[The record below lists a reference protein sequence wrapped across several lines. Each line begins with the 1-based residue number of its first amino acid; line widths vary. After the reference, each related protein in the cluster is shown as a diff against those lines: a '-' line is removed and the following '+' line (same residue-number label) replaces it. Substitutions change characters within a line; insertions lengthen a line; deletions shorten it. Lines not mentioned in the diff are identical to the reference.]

1 MTAPDRAALSRET
14 IAQAALDL
22 TNSGGLS
29 ALSMRK
35 LGSRLGVEAMSLYHY
50 VDSKDDLLDA
60 VLDELYR
67 QIELPYEVADTE
79 WEKAVREGLTA
90 FRRVLTDNEAA
101 LELFVTRPLP
111 SDAAYG
117 VLLWAFGRFTNQGLD
132 RVQAQQA
139 VHMAVSFVVG
149 HVANE
154 FGLLSRPDAEMHV
167 ALDKVKGP
175 EAREFLEA
183 RLAITSDDMFDAG
196 LDAVVAGLRVTYDL
210 P

>member
-1 MTAPDRAALSRET
+1 MLSRES
-14 IAQAALDL
+14 IALAALEL
-22 TNSGGLS
+22 TNSGGLP

-35 LGSRLGVEAMSLYHY
+35 LGGRLGVEAMSLYHY

-67 QIELPYEVADTE
+67 QIELPYDVADE
-79 WEKAVREGLTA
+79 DWEAGVRGGLRA

-101 LELFVTRPLP
+101 LELFVTRALP

-117 VLLWAFGRFTNQGLD
+117 VMLWAFHRFTNLGLD
-132 RVQAQQA
+132 RSSAQRA
-139 VHMAVSFVVG
+139 VHMAVSFVIG

-154 FGLLSRPDAEMHV
+154 FGLMSRPAGGPREI
-167 ALDKVKGP
+167 LDNVDGP

-183 RLAITSDDMFDAG
+183 RLEITSDDMFEAG

>member
-1 MTAPDRAALSRET
+1 MLSRET

-22 TNSGGLS
+22 TNSGGLP

-35 LGSRLGVEAMSLYHY
+35 LGGRLGVEAMSLYHY

-67 QIELPYEVADTE
+67 QIELPYEVDDE
-79 WEKAVREGLTA
+79 DWETGVRGGLRA

-111 SDAAYG
+111 SDAAYE
-117 VLLWAFGRFTNQGLD
+117 VMLWAFHRFTNLGLD
-132 RVQAQQA
+132 RSLAQQA
-139 VHMAVSFVVG
+139 VHTAVSFVVG

-154 FGLLSRPDAEMHV
+154 FGLLSRPGVGARDVLENVEGA
-167 ALDKVKGP
+167 
-175 EAREFLEA
+175 EAREFVEN
-183 RLAITSDDMFDAG
+183 RMAITSDDMFESG
-196 LDAVVAGLRVTYDL
+196 LNTVVAGLRATYSL